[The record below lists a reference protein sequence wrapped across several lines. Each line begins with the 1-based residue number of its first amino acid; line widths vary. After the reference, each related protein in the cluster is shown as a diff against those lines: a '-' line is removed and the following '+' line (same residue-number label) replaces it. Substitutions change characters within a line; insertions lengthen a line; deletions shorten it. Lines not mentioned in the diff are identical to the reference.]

1 MENIEPWR
9 FINMTILGDILSN
22 LFERSATEYPY
33 SHKNDG
39 SVEKLCHTL
48 LSQQGEVLGVS
59 IASKILAK
67 YDQMDDINKIEFF
80 QFLLIHMDIDID
92 GVQNALILYQKNR
105 STKNLTKY
113 LNMSETKRR
122 ELLRRLNQG
131 VGSTSRLVSMR
142 KDLIRLAVE
151 NPELKRADLD
161 FKQLFRSWFNNGF
174 LVLRPISWASPAGI
188 LEKIIAYEAVHAI
201 DSWEELRR
209 RLEPADRRCF
219 AYFHPAMPDEP
230 LIFVEVA
237 LMVDIPISIQ
247 TVLAEN
253 RDIIPAHKAKTAVF
267 YSISNCQKGLSGVS
281 FGNALIKNVAAQLS
295 KEIPNLTTFVTIS
308 PIPKLA
314 FWAKKKGYDLS
325 EVFND
330 ELLKITAQ
338 YLLEEKDKDNIVFDP
353 VARFHLNNG
362 AYIHAIHA
370 KADTSPRGLKQS
382 FGTMVNYVY
391 DLRAVSLNHEKF
403 AIKGQIVS
411 SKAVK
416 ALAKSKRKK
425 EKV

>member
-1 MENIEPWR
+1 
-9 FINMTILGDILSN
+9 
-22 LFERSATEYPY
+22 
-33 SHKNDG
+33 
-39 SVEKLCHTL
+39 
-48 LSQQGEVLGVS
+48 
-59 IASKILAK
+59 
-67 YDQMDDINKIEFF
+67 
-80 QFLLIHMDIDID
+80 
-92 GVQNALILYQKNR
+92 
-105 STKNLTKY
+105 
-113 LNMSETKRR
+113 
-122 ELLRRLNQG
+122 
-131 VGSTSRLVSMR
+131 
-142 KDLIRLAVE
+142 
-151 NPELKRADLD
+151 
-161 FKQLFRSWFNNGF
+161 
-174 LVLRPISWASPAGI
+174 
-188 LEKIIAYEAVHAI
+188 
-201 DSWEELRR
+201 
-209 RLEPADRRCF
+209 
-219 AYFHPAMPDEP
+219 MPDEP

-314 FWAKKKGYDLS
+314 FWAKKKGHDLS

-416 ALAKSKRKK
+416 ALAKSNRKK